1 VSGESSASA
10 AYEHFLAPRKTFSKG
25 FFMKL
30 LVVGSGM
37 MGSAAAFDMAR
48 TPQVDSVTLAD
59 TDSKRAQEVAARVNR
74 ITGCKK
80 VRAVA
85 LDAGNQ
91 RAAARLM
98 RGHDAALSAV
108 PYFLNLG
115 LARAALDARC
125 HFADLGGNN
134 TVVRQELALSKQAE
148 KRGVALAPD
157 CGLSPGMASI
167 LGGELVRRLGGRA
180 DALRLYVG
188 GLPERPTPPFH
199 YQLVFSV
206 EGLINE
212 YVEPARILRRGKMT
226 TVDPL
231 TEPEEFHL
239 AGFPPLMAFQTSGG
253 TSTLPETFEGRVG
266 ECFEKTLRYPGHYDL
281 LCELKEL
288 GLFSGEKMKI
298 GKAEIAPRAMMAKIF
313 EGKFASKGP
322 DVCIMRLEAHE
333 SVHRAGVRGLLG
345 AQLKGR
351 VASFTM
357 VDHYDPKTDM
367 SAMMRTTAFPA
378 SIVVQMLVSG
388 AITKRGAVLQERD
401 VPADLFLEEVKK
413 RGIKIDYALD

>member
-1 VSGESSASA
+1 
-10 AYEHFLAPRKTFSKG
+10 
-25 FFMKL
+25 MKL
-30 LVVGSGM
+30 LVIGSGM
-37 MGSAAAFDMAR
+37 MGSAAAYDMACQS
-48 TPQVDSVTLAD
+48 QVDSVTLAD
-59 TDSKRAQEVAARVNR
+59 SDLKRAREVAARVNR
-74 ITGCKK
+74 ITGDKK

-85 LDAGNQ
+85 IDAS
-91 RAAARLM
+91 REKEAVRLM
-98 RGHDAALSAV
+98 KGHDGALSAV

-115 LARAALDARC
+115 LAQSAITAGC

-134 TVVRQELALSKQAE
+134 TVVRQELALAKKAE
-148 KRGVALAPD
+148 KRNVALAPD

-167 LGGELVRRLGGRA
+167 LGGELVHRLDGRA
-180 DALRLYVG
+180 DALKLYVG
-188 GLPERPTPPFH
+188 GLPEKPMPPFH

-212 YVEPARILRRGKMT
+212 YVEPARILRKGKLT
-226 TVDPL
+226 TIEAL
-231 TEPEEFHL
+231 TEPEPFHMD
-239 AGFPPLMAFQTSGG
+239 GFAPLVAFQTSGG
-253 TSTLPETFEGRVG
+253 TSTLPETFAGRVG

-288 GLFSGEKMKI
+288 GLFSSEKLRVN
-298 GKAEIAPRAMMAKIF
+298 GTEVSPRAVLSKIF

-333 SVHRAGVRGLLG
+333 SIKAPGVRGLLG
-345 AQLKGR
+345 GKLKGR

-378 SIVVQMLVSG
+378 SIVLQMMCSG
-388 AITKRGAVLQERD
+388 AIAKRGAVLQERD
-401 VPADLFLEEVKK
+401 VPAEAFLDEIKR
-413 RGIKIDYALD
+413 RGIKIEYRME

>member
-1 VSGESSASA
+1 
-10 AYEHFLAPRKTFSKG
+10 
-25 FFMKL
+25 MKL
-30 LVVGSGM
+30 LVIGSGM

-48 TPQVDSVTLAD
+48 QEEVEAVTLAD
-59 TDSKRAQEVAARVNR
+59 SEVRHAREVAARVNR
-74 ITGCKK
+74 ITGQKK
-80 VRAVA
+80 VRAVS
-85 LDAGNQ
+85 LDASSEK
-91 RAAARLM
+91 AAARLM
-98 RGHDAALSAV
+98 RGYNGCLSAV

-115 LARAALDARC
+115 LARAAVEARC

-134 TVVRQELALSKQAE
+134 TVVRQELALAKKAE
-148 KRGVALAPD
+148 KRGVAIAPD

-180 DALRLYVG
+180 DALKLYVG
-188 GLPERPTPPFH
+188 GLPERPMPPFH

-212 YVEPARILRRGKMT
+212 YVEPARILRRGKLVT
-226 TVDPL
+226 IEAL
-231 TEPEEFHL
+231 TEPEEFSMP
-239 AGFPPLMAFQTSGG
+239 GFPPLIAFHTSGG
-253 TSTLPETFEGRVG
+253 TSTLPESFEGKVG

-288 GLFSGEKMKI
+288 GLFSSEKMKI
-298 GKAEIAPRAMMAKIF
+298 GKAEVAPRAVMSKVF

-333 SVHRAGVRGLLG
+333 SVRAPGVRGLLG
-345 AQLKGR
+345 GRLKGR
-351 VASFTM
+351 VASFTL

-378 SIVVQMLVSG
+378 SIVVQMLASG
-388 AITKRGAVLQERD
+388 AIAKRGAVLQERD
-401 VPADLFLEEVKK
+401 VPADTFLEEMAR
-413 RGIKIDYALD
+413 RGIRIEYAME

>member
-1 VSGESSASA
+1 V
-10 AYEHFLAPRKTFSKG
+10 
-25 FFMKL
+25 KL
-30 LVVGSGM
+30 LVIGSGM
-37 MGSAAAFDMAR
+37 MGTAAAFDMAR
-48 TPQVDSVTLAD
+48 TPQVDAVTLAD
-59 TDSKRAQEVAARVNR
+59 CDLKRARAAAARVNR
-74 ITGCKK
+74 ITGEKK
-80 VRAVA
+80 VRGVE
-85 LDAGNQ
+85 LDAGNEKS
-91 RAAARLM
+91 ATKLM
-98 RGHDAALSAV
+98 RGHDVALSAV

-115 LARAALDARC
+115 LARAAIAACC

-134 TVVRQELALSKQAE
+134 TVVRQELALAKKAE
-148 KRGVALAPD
+148 ARGVAIAPD

-212 YVEPARILRRGKMT
+212 YVEPARILRKGKLTMI
-226 TVDPL
+226 DPL
-231 TEPEEFHL
+231 TEPEEFHI
-239 AGFPPLMAFQTSGG
+239 AGFPPLVAFHTSGG
-253 TSTLPETFEGRVG
+253 TSTLPETFEQRVG

-288 GLFSGEKMKI
+288 GLFSSEKMKV
-298 GKAEIAPRAMMAKIF
+298 GNAEIAPRSVMSRIF

-333 SVHRAGVRGLLG
+333 SVHRPGARGLLG
-345 AQLKGR
+345 GRLQGR

-357 VDHYDPKTDM
+357 IDHYDPKTDM

-378 SIVVQMLVSG
+378 SIVVQMLASG
-388 AITKRGAVLQERD
+388 GIDKRGAVLQERD
-401 VPADLFLEEVKK
+401 VPSDLFLEEIAK
-413 RGIKIDYALD
+413 RGVKIEYAVQ

>member
-1 VSGESSASA
+1 
-10 AYEHFLAPRKTFSKG
+10 
-25 FFMKL
+25 MKL
-30 LVVGSGM
+30 LVIGSGM
-37 MGSAAAFDMAR
+37 MGSAAAFDMAKQ
-48 TPQVDSVTLAD
+48 PDVHAVTLAD
-59 TDSKRAQEVAARVNR
+59 SDTKRAREVAARVNR
-74 ITGCKK
+74 MTGAKK
-80 VRAVA
+80 VSAA
-85 LDAGNQ
+85 TLDASKEN
-91 RAAARLM
+91 AVARLM

-115 LARAALDARC
+115 LARAAVAARC

-134 TVVRQELALSKQAE
+134 TVVRQELQLSRKAE
-148 KRGVALAPD
+148 QRGIAIAPD

-188 GLPERPTPPFH
+188 GLPEKPMPPFH

-212 YVEPARILRRGKMT
+212 YVEPARILRKGKLVT
-226 TVDPL
+226 IEPL
-231 TEPEEFHL
+231 TEPEDFHMP
-239 AGFPPLMAFQTSGG
+239 GFAPLVAFHTSGG
-253 TSTLPETFEGRVG
+253 TSTLPESFEGRVG

-288 GLFSGEKMKI
+288 GLFSSDKMKI
-298 GKAEIAPRAMMAKIF
+298 GDAEIAPRAMMSKVF

-333 SVHRAGVRGLLG
+333 SVRSPGVRGLLG
-345 AQLKGR
+345 GRLKGR
-351 VASFTM
+351 VASFTL
-357 VDHYDPKTDM
+357 VDHYDPKSDM

-388 AITKRGAVLQERD
+388 AIAKRGAVLQERD
-401 VPADLFLEEVKK
+401 VPADRFLEEMSK
-413 RGIKIDYALD
+413 RGIKIDYTVE